1 MKQFSMILSAVTLCL
16 ATGFTA
22 AGQGIKMPA
31 PSPTQTIKQDFALS
45 AVEVTYS
52 RPAMKH
58 RTVMGDLVPYGKL
71 WRTGANGATR
81 IKFGEDVKLNGQPIA
96 AGEYAL
102 YTVPSQ
108 NGWEIVLNK
117 GLKNWGI
124 DGYKKEDDVLRFETE
139 VDELPFPIESFMI
152 LFENVQPTSM
162 TMMLAWEKTLV
173 PVQITADIDG
183 KVMAQLDSAMKTDKK
198 PYFQAASYY
207 YETGRD
213 LKQALAFADA
223 ATKASPDAFW
233 VMHLKAKIQ
242 ARMGDKAGAKATA
255 QQSIALAKK
264 ANNAD
269 YVALNEKL
277 IANL

>member
-1 MKQFSMILSAVTLCL
+1 MKQLSMILSAVALCM
-16 ATGFTA
+16 ATGLTA
-22 AGQGIKMPA
+22 MAQGIKMPA
-31 PSPTQTIKQDFALS
+31 PSPTQTLRQQFALS

-52 RPAMKH
+52 RPAKKD
-58 RTVMGDLVPYGKL
+58 RTIMGDLVPYGKL
-71 WRTGANGATR
+71 WRTGANSATR
-81 IKFGEDVKLNGQPIA
+81 IKFGEDVKLNGQPVA

-117 GLKNWGI
+117 GLKNWGV

-139 VDELPFPIESFMI
+139 IQELPFAIESFII
-152 LFENVQPTSM
+152 LFENVMPTSM
-162 TMMLAWEKTLV
+162 TMMMAWDKTLV
-173 PVQITADIDG
+173 PIQITADIDG
-183 KVMAQLDSAMKTDKK
+183 KVMAQLDSAMQTAKK
-198 PYFQAASYY
+198 PYFQAANYY

-213 LKQALAFADA
+213 LKKALEYADA
-223 ATKASPDAFW
+223 ATKESPEAFW
-233 VMHLKAKIQ
+233 IMHLKAKIQ
-242 ARMGDKAGAKATA
+242 ARIGDKPGAKATA
-255 QQSIALAKK
+255 EQSIALAKK